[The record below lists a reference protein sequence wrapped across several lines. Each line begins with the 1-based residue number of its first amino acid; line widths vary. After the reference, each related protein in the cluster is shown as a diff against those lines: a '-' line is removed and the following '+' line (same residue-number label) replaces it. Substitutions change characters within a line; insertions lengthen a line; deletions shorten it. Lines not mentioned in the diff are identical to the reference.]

1 MNVSQ
6 LEPIVYS
13 KPKSKTK
20 SWFKEFKAQWDLQIL
35 VIPAIIYIIIFN
47 YIPMWGIMF
56 AFQDYDIFKGFLKSD
71 WVGLKQF
78 HILFNSPDFLLIMNN
93 TLTIS
98 FLKLLILF
106 PAPIILA
113 LILNE
118 VRNERFKRIV
128 QTITYLPHFISWVIV
143 AGFVTSFLAVDNGSL
158 NMLLKSLGL
167 IKESISWLSIPQYF
181 RTILIS
187 SGLWKEIGFSSI
199 VYLAAISGIDTT
211 QYEAAEV
218 DGASRLKQIFSITL
232 PNIAP
237 IIGIFL
243 ILAIGNLLNAGFEDI
258 LVLTNNGG
266 NSILRDTSEVLDTY
280 VYKQGLGSLRYSYAT
295 CVGLFKSVINI
306 VLLCSANFVVKK
318 MGNDS
323 LW

>member
-1 MNVSQ
+1 MNTLPV
-6 LEPIVYS
+6 
-13 KPKSKTK
+13 KPVAYKKPTVK
-20 SWFKEFKAQWDLQIL
+20 SWFKEFIAQWDLQIL
-35 VIPAIIYIIIFN
+35 VIPAIIYIIVFN
-47 YIPMWGIMF
+47 YIPMWGVLF
-56 AFQDYDIFKGFLKSD
+56 AFQDYDIFKGFFNSD
-71 WVGLKQF
+71 WVGLKHF
-78 HILFNSPDFLLIMNN
+78 HVLFNSPDFLLVMGN

-98 FLKLLILF
+98 FLKLIILF

-143 AGFVTSFLAVDNGSL
+143 AGFVTSILAVDNGSF

-167 IKESISWLSIPQYF
+167 VKESIGWLSIPEYF
-181 RTILIS
+181 RTILIG

-218 DGASRLKQIFSITL
+218 DGAGRLKQIFSITL
-232 PNIAP
+232 PNITP

-258 LVLTNNGG
+258 LVLTNNGA
-266 NSILRDTSEVLDTY
+266 NAILRDTSEVIDTY

-295 CVGLFKSVINI
+295 CVGLFKSAINI
-306 VLLCSANFVVKK
+306 ILLCTANFVVKK
-318 MGNDS
+318 MGDES